1 MSVSNL
7 IIVSAGKFAREVYT
21 WAQQA
26 IDAGTPWVIKGFLD
40 DRADALR
47 GFNYPAPILGSV
59 ENYEPKAGDLF
70 LAAIGEPAPRRHYC
84 MMLEAKGA
92 PPVHRRPAIQ
102 EPGRIPVRTPEPT
115 APVRRTPR
123 TPDEPEP
130 ARIRVQHIALEDEE
144 GDSMDRATLKG
155 ILADVLDE
163 ALGLSDAPMH
173 PKFRGGKVLVQPGNA
188 ELKPHELDIEVLFK
202 KVVMVRDRLR
212 VLEQKINA
220 QDKLTADEKAQMQVY
235 ITGCYGSLTSFNY
248 LFRERDDWFVGQA
261 ER

>member
-1 MSVSNL
+1 MQEV
-7 IIVSAGKFAREVYT
+7 REAYNRCGSCRHFRPDREDRLRRVL
-21 WAQQA
+21 
-26 IDAGTPWVIKGFLD
+26 GTCFGRPTRPEVAA
-40 DRADALR
+40 ADFGCGEYRVDPERLR
-47 GFNYPAPILGSV
+47 EGAFVPVGV
-59 ENYEPKAGDLF
+59 
-70 LAAIGEPAPRRHYC
+70 
-84 MMLEAKGA
+84 LEAKGA